1 MRFPFRPMQAVLL
14 CTLALGGNRAFA
26 RDSLPVT
33 ITNTPVPVTVTNP
46 ITSVQVSNSAPI
58 PVTATN
64 ALAVSG
70 EVTVAN
76 TVPVRV
82 VGREASQPFQR
93 QFTLDWQDGQDLAT
107 GTYQVPPGKRLVID
121 YASLFAFLQPG
132 GQSMTVRIVT
142 TVNGSDGFNTLAL
155 QRQADYGVLPQFG
168 AAHLVRIYA
177 DPGSTVRVSVGRT
190 PFTSTASCTVTL
202 SGHFED
208 VP

>member
-1 MRFPFRPMQAVLL
+1 MRSLFRPMQAVLL

-26 RDSLPVT
+26 RESLSVT
-33 ITNTPVPVTVTNP
+33 ITNTPVPVTV
-46 ITSVQVSNSAPI
+46 
-58 PVTATN
+58 
-64 ALAVSG
+64 SG
-70 EVTVAN
+70 EVAVTN

-190 PFTSTASCTVTL
+190 PFTSTASCAVTL